1 MWTWKYIKKKK
12 DCQNVWLIFTWG
24 VLRNFKRFPVAARKQ
39 AEKNNNRIISDMT
52 VMKTALF
59 SLDGSRS

>member
-12 DCQNVWLIFTWG
+12 RLSKCVTDIYLR
-24 VLRNFKRFPVAARKQ
+24 VLRNFKRFPIAARKQ